1 MKKRRA
7 RTVLLGSAMVLGSLA
22 TLFPAAA
29 LAAAPSASGRGADSA
44 TTKPEPPL
52 RNVAF
57 RRAAWHSSAANYDN
71 TGQLIADGVIGVLSD
86 EVIDYSGRSAS
97 NPTYGQ
103 MVPGTVNSEWISAS
117 NGEEWVYLDFGAMTS
132 LRSVTTHWGANYII
146 REVEVMGVNNV
157 GYRLAAQPTPEAD
170 GSQRLTG
177 GNWTIQRAS
186 QVNAGG
192 EILSQAVYDDSD
204 WLPAT
209 VPGTAFVA
217 YLNAGAVPDP
227 YYDDWQFQASDIFFT
242 ADFWY
247 RNSFSIQASQ
257 RGRNVY
263 LSFDAINWKADVWLN
278 GRLLANNLPGYAHSI
293 EGAFTRAKFDVSA
306 LAHYGGQNYLAIL
319 IHRNKTPGLVTTQGL
334 AEGPLPN
341 GGELGQDN
349 PTIHAAVGWDWLPT
363 IRGRDIG
370 IYNDVTVTYG
380 GVVQLEDA
388 WMETDLDI
396 TETSAKNLAIGKT
409 VTRTTP

>member
-1 MKKRRA
+1 MQKPGKRLR
-7 RTVLLGSAMVLGSLA
+7 SAAGA
-22 TLFPAAA
+22 
-29 LAAAPSASGRGADSA
+29 ADSA
-44 TTKPEPPL
+44 VETKLATREGRYL
-52 RNVAF
+52 RILCKT
-57 RRAAWHSSAANYDN
+57 SS
-71 TGQLIADGVIGVLSD
+71 
-86 EVIDYSGRSAS
+86 
-97 NPTYGQ
+97 
-103 MVPGTVNSEWISAS
+103 
-117 NGEEWVYLDFGAMTS
+117 
-132 LRSVTTHWGANYII
+132 GANYII
-146 REVEVMGVNNV
+146 REVEVMGANNV
-157 GYRLAAQPTPEAD
+157 EYTLAAQPAPEAD
-170 GSQRLTG
+170 GSLKLTG
-177 GNWTIQRAS
+177 GNWTLQRAS
-186 QVNAGG
+186 LVDAGG
-192 EILSQAVYDDSD
+192 EILSQAGYDDSG

-209 VPGTAFVA
+209 VPGTAFVSW
-217 YLNAGAVPDP
+217 LKAGAVPDP

-247 RNSFSIQASQ
+247 RNSFDIPASQ
-257 RGRNVY
+257 QGKKVY
-263 LSFDAINWKADVWLN
+263 LNFDAINWKADVWFN

-306 LAHYGGQNYLAIL
+306 LANYGGQNYLAVL

-380 GVVQLEDA
+380 GAIQLENA

-396 TETSAKNLAIGKT
+396 TETSADISAKNLAIGKA
-409 VTRTTP
+409 VVPPAAQNAGKSRVCQRQR